1 MTPLS
6 DVQHFLR
13 DFQFKL
19 SFRDKVLFSS
29 RPKNRHTM
37 FLLELSLLGVKEE
50 LKKITALDY
59 SQGPLDDTVYGDGSM
74 WVFGRIIKE
83 YEIYIK
89 VALGKFN
96 GDPLCISFHI
106 AEYPLHCP
114 YKEQK

>member
-1 MTPLS
+1 
-6 DVQHFLR
+6 
-13 DFQFKL
+13 
-19 SFRDKVLFSS
+19 
-29 RPKNRHTM
+29 M

-83 YEIYIK
+83 HEIYIK

-96 GDPLCISFHI
+96 GDPLCIS
-106 AEYPLHCP
+106 YC
-114 YKEQK
+114 